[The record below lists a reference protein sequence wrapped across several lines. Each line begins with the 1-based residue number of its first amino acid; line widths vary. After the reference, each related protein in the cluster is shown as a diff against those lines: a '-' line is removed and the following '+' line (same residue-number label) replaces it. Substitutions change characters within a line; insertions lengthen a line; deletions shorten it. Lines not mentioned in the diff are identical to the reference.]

1 MPKRKTQK
9 VRFQKGDKRP
19 GGMTGTLS
27 YVKKMKKKKK
37 DIIWQVIEKPTN
49 NVVAEFF
56 FEEVQDLEVSSSS
69 SYSKISLSGLVAGD
83 KETRESVLS
92 RLTLSFA

>member
-27 YVKKMKKKKK
+27 YVKKMKKKR
-37 DIIWQVIEKPTN
+37 
-49 NVVAEFF
+49 
-56 FEEVQDLEVSSSS
+56 
-69 SYSKISLSGLVAGD
+69 G
-83 KETRESVLS
+83 R
-92 RLTLSFA
+92 

>member
-1 MPKRKTQK
+1 MGHEYTLMPKRKTQK

-49 NVVAEFF
+49 NVLAEFF
-56 FEEVQDLEVSSSS
+56 FEEDAFN
-69 SYSKISLSGLVAGD
+69 LVKFQNKNKVWQINGGIP
-83 KETRESVLS
+83 KFLWTRV
-92 RLTLSFA
+92 

>member
-1 MPKRKTQK
+1 MPKRKIQK

-19 GGMTGTLS
+19 GSMIGTLS

-56 FEEVQDLEVSSSS
+56 FEEDAFN
-69 SYSKISLSGLVAGD
+69 LVKFQNKHKVWQNNGGIP
-83 KETRESVLS
+83 KFLWTRV
-92 RLTLSFA
+92 

>member
-1 MPKRKTQK
+1 MGHEYSLMPKRKTQK

-56 FEEVQDLEVSSSS
+56 FEEDAFN
-69 SYSKISLSGLVAGD
+69 LVKFQNKHKVWQVNGGIP
-83 KETRESVLS
+83 KFLWTRV
-92 RLTLSFA
+92 